1 MGLTKQ
7 FLKYVLSGVCNIV
20 ASPSSS
26 IIYVDADHCCVGACQ
41 DVLLWNLKT
50 YEKAWNYERVLFH
63 AKSEVKILAKSP
75 TKNIIAIGCS
85 DGVINVIDCDQE
97 VEEEN
102 DEEVLLKVTFS
113 GHRSAVS
120 CLSFSVDGLSLASG
134 GQDGVVIVWDI
145 VNEAGLFRLRGHRA
159 PITKCYFVSTRD
171 VLITSSKDGLV
182 KFWDLKCQHCFYTI
196 ADTRSSVWSFVCLKN
211 DSELIVGSSE
221 NELLIYSL
229 EWFLGPPQSFEASNE
244 KREKASND
252 NNSFDQIE
260 YNPYMKC
267 QKLGSIF
274 RHTKG
279 RITNLEID
287 QNEKIMICSGTGGY
301 VDVFK
306 VLSASESTL
315 QIEKEKSRSK
325 RQSASVEQMADISAR
340 YEFVGQLKASAKVK
354 YLNCTQQ
361 YHKKLRILILLN
373 DNRFEE
379 WILYIK
385 ESGKLQCKKRERSFV
400 EGHRKDIRVLKFS
413 SDSQFFLSGAGD
425 SLKLW
430 STEQMDCVSTVAV
443 QNVLCATFIVGDQHC
458 VIGTDEGTL
467 LLLHIASGKQLQ
479 IIEAHE
485 GEVRAIKL
493 TTDEL
498 NFATCSTDRTVKF
511 WCLQMVDNS
520 DTINFC
526 LEHTRTLQLD
536 ESALSLSLSK
546 NKKFLAVA
554 LLDNTIKIFFLD
566 TFKFFLS
573 LYGHSLSVICTD
585 ISDDSS
591 LLISGSADKSI
602 KIWGMDF
609 GDCHKSLFAHDE
621 WYSNQF
627 LIDFIIIIIIFCF
640 HLFYSVTCV
649 QFIPKTHLFFSAGK
663 DGKIKQWCADKFL
676 KICTLDSHLS
686 EIWAMD
692 LSSSGSFLISGS
704 YDFSIRIWEKT
715 REICVLQEEEELE
728 RELDEVK
735 ALENLDDVVPGE
747 VRGESA
753 LAAKRTISTVQSA
766 DSIIE
771 ALEACREVALKR
783 ERGDKTP
790 HPLLQASGTS
800 EVERYLID
808 VIGRV
813 SSSDLEKSLIMLP
826 FSYAVDML
834 QVISLAVENGYEV
847 ETAIRC
853 GMFIVRVHQYQLIG
867 CDEAIA
873 CLERFGKLCSEK
885 LNATRDEIGTNLAAL
900 KLLEKEFQERNA
912 VSVFS
917 EAREKYEQ
925 QERKKKKKKQLK
937 SAA

>member
-171 VLITSSKDGLV
+171 VLITRKFSNFSSKDGLV

-287 QNEKIMICSGTGGY
+287 QNEKILICSGTGGY

-621 WYSNQF
+621 
-627 LIDFIIIIIIFCF
+627 C
-640 HLFYSVTCV
+640 VTCV